1 MIIAVAM
8 NDHREVF
15 RSLFRDA
22 AHPWLMPGDAEYPG
36 APVWVKALA
45 LVALAAGLVVAA
57 LLLTGHGP
65 AMHGPPSGG
74 HSP

>member
-1 MIIAVAM
+1 
-8 NDHREVF
+8 
-15 RSLFRDA
+15 
-22 AHPWLMPGDAEYPG
+22 MPGDAEYPG